1 MAEKGIWQAIVL
13 LTLSVAALTYRRVA
27 EPHSR
32 ILWFTMA
39 TENHP
44 ALTKL
49 RDMSHRFGEEV
60 NVIHVEP
67 SLAELKKLVESE
79 KLQPNDI
86 LIVSD
91 ATSVMQAKSQDTIR
105 KRFLTF
111 RRPIVFAGKEAPTDK
126 TLAGRYGILARI
138 QPFPYLNHKLFVGR
152 VNAIRQLLANQP
164 LADADEPEKV
174 LTNAIQRQPW
184 LAEIDTRGELFIT
197 HVKKSPLSALEFDSH
212 NHRVSCRGSGTQP
225 CAIQSDES
233 VIPFYAYFSV

>member
-13 LTLSVAALTYRRVA
+13 LTLSVAVLTYRRVA
-27 EPHSR
+27 DSQSKIH
-32 ILWFTMA
+32 WFTMA
-39 TENHP
+39 TESHP

-60 NVIHVEP
+60 TVIHVEP
-67 SLAELKKLVESE
+67 SLAELKKLVESNT
-79 KLQPNDI
+79 LQPNDI

-126 TLAGRYGILARI
+126 TLAGRYGMLSSL
-138 QPFPYLNHKLFVGR
+138 QPFPYLNQKLFVGR

-164 LADADEPEKV
+164 LADVDDAEKV

-184 LAEIDTRGELFIT
+184 LAEIDTRGELFVT
-197 HVKKSPLSALEFDSH
+197 HVKKSTVSALEFDTH
-212 NHRVSCRGSGTQP
+212 NHRVSCRGAGTQP
-225 CAIQSDES
+225 CVIQSDES